1 MIPRQE
7 VQDAFLSPVS
17 HITRRVEIYEQD
29 GVTPWK
35 QEIWPEI
42 LSEGTLSAD
51 NSANERRTMDLTLYN
66 PGGIIDPTI
75 GKLWYDKVFKVFYGV
90 HLPRRAG
97 ATRVAV
103 IEAPS
108 QESAGRFMEMVAG
121 PEVEVLYRPMARSL
135 ADLATFDVLVAI
147 SDQENI
153 GHLPLLM
160 QAYAQGISVM
170 TCATMVK
177 WDSIPLLAAGTG
189 PVMPLPGDT
198 VTPVPNSS
206 MPVGQGWTMA
216 TGETG
221 RPLGTITPGAEAV
234 LTRGVVPA
242 ALVRAQPGE
251 PRWVHLQQTLFG
263 PEHFATP
270 EDRDAAAAFLHS
282 ALRWSDVLAFV
293 DHWEM
298 QLGEFVQDSAS
309 TSSEDPDA
317 VSVSGRDYVKRCM
330 LSRLVAAS
338 TYEKTRSIE
347 SVIHTMAI
355 NSGIRK
361 IALPATGA
369 TLERDMTWEADTSR
383 WDIMKEIATGANYD
397 IYFNHEGVLVM
408 ERFRDPSSSPIDLTL
423 DVGQYGNL
431 VSKGLRTSDSQLFNH
446 VVVVGES
453 ASSGNNQVPVWGE
466 AINTNPD
473 SPSNVEELGD
483 RVIRHQLPTVATNSK
498 AREVARTMLS
508 VAALEEFE
516 LDFSTP
522 LLPWVQP
529 NQILGMSAEAAGQ
542 WGPDRFLLSSLSLPL
557 DLSPMS
563 GTGKRIINVT

>member
-42 LSEGTLSAD
+42 LSEGSLSAD

-90 HLPRRAG
+90 QLPRRAG
-97 ATRVAV
+97 ATRVAI

-121 PEVEVLYRPMARSL
+121 PEVEILYRPMVSSL

-147 SDQENI
+147 SDQEQI

-160 QAYAQGISVM
+160 KAYAQGISVM
-170 TCATMVK
+170 TCAPMVQ
-177 WDSIPLLAAGTG
+177 WNSIPLLAAGTG
-189 PVMPLPGDT
+189 PPMPLPGRT
-198 VTPVPNSS
+198 LVPFPNSAIAIE
-206 MPVGQGWTMA
+206 QGWTMA
-216 TGETG
+216 VTEMG
-221 RPLGTITPGAEAV
+221 RPLGTITPGAEPL
-234 LTRGVVPA
+234 LTRDGLTS
-242 ALVRAQPGE
+242 ALVRSHPGE

-270 EDRDAAAAFLHS
+270 EDRAAAAAFLRS
-282 ALRWSDVLAFV
+282 ALRWSDVLAFT

-298 QLGEFVQDSAS
+298 QLGEYVQDSAS
-309 TSSEDPDA
+309 TSSEGPDA

-338 TYEKTRSIE
+338 TYDKSRSIE
-347 SVIHTMAI
+347 SVVHTMAI

-361 IALPATGA
+361 MALPATGA
-369 TLERDMTWEADTSR
+369 VLERDMTWEADTSR

-397 IYFNHEGVLVM
+397 IYFDHEGVLVM

-423 DVGQYGNL
+423 DVGTYGNL
-431 VSKGLRTSDSQLFNH
+431 VSKGLRTSDTQLFNH

-453 ASSGNNQVPVWGE
+453 ASSGDNKAPVWGE
-466 AINTNPD
+466 AINTNPE
-473 SPSNVEELGD
+473 SPSNTEEIGD
-483 RVIRHQLPTVATNSK
+483 RVIRHQLPTVTTSAK
-498 AREVARTMLS
+498 AREVAATMLS

-529 NQILGMSAEAAGQ
+529 NQILGMTEDAAGQ